1 MCMYV
6 CMCVCLCESVCIYMC
21 VCLRVC
27 VHVCVRVCV
36 CVHVCMCV
44 CVCMFCCKHACIDG
58 RRRSFTQLHKHRVH
72 KGPSVCCIHTH
83 TLTHIHAEQKAAYI
97 NHTCQ
102 NVYTQT
108 HSHAALHTHTH
119 THLQH
124 ALLVHAI
131 KRVYKQRICCRHAEQ
146 MAAFINHTC
155 QNAYTQTHTH
165 AALHTHIHT
174 CNTLCLFTQTKGGT
188 NSAFAADMLSRWQP
202 SSTTCAKMRTHIPTH
217 MQPYTHTHIHTCNTL
232 CLYTRT
238 KGCTNSAFAADILS
252 RWQPTSTTHAKMRT
266 HKPTHAALHT
276 QIHTCNTLC
285 LYTCTRVHRQC
296 VSHSCQAVD
305 GIHQPHVPKYTQ
317 THTHADSHTHT
328 HTCNT
333 LCLYTRTRVHRQ
345 CVRHSCQAVD
355 GIHVGSCRGGRH
367 CSRWGGGT

>member
-1 MCMYV
+1 
-6 CMCVCLCESVCIYMC
+6 MCVCLCESVCIYMC

-217 MQPYTHTHIHTCNTL
+217 MQPYTHTHLQHALLVHAHKRVYKQRICCRHAEQMAAYINHMCQDA
-232 CLYTRT
+232 YTH
-238 KGCTNSAFAADILS
+238 
-252 RWQPTSTTHAKMRT
+252 THA
-266 HKPTHAALHT
+266 HAALHT
-276 QIHTCNTLC
+276 HTHTHLQHALLVHAHKRVYKQRICCRHTEQMAAYINHTC
-285 LYTCTRVHRQC
+285 QD
-296 VSHSCQAVD
+296 A
-305 GIHQPHVPKYTQ
+305 YTQ
-317 THTHADSHTHT
+317 THTCSLTHT
-328 HTCNT
+328 NT
-333 LCLYTRTRVHRQ
+333 HLQHALLVHVHKGAQTVRQ
-345 CVRHSCQAVD
+345 PQLPS
-355 GIHVGSCRGGRH
+355 S
-367 CSRWGGGT
+367 